1 MSGGSMRTTDGYS
14 GNSIDTA
21 VSMPTHMRHPVLEAE
36 GDTGATIIGLEADER
51 SRAAVVLDHDP
62 VSMDAVRLGHR
73 ERFAGCITSRPTT
86 PLRWSRR
93 ARNVEVEHRM
103 TAASDTSS
111 SRERR
116 LVATF
121 VELADTLVEDFDLVE
136 FFSSLT
142 GRVVQIEIASE
153 AGILLVDEAGDL
165 QFVAASHERT
175 HLLELFQVQNEEGPC
190 QDCFTTGLPVSVDD
204 LEAAGDRWP
213 LFAPRAVSAGFR
225 SALAVPLRLR
235 GAVLG
240 AFNLFLN
247 DAGGVDPESQAV
259 VQAMADVAT
268 IGLLQQRELDRAHTV
283 EAQLQQALQTRIDIE
298 QAKGIISERI
308 GIPMDAAFDMLRGYS
323 RSHSQKLH
331 DAARHIVGGTLAASD
346 LT

>member
-1 MSGGSMRTTDGYS
+1 MIATRE
-14 GNSIDTA
+14 TA
-21 VSMPTHMRHPVLEAE
+21 P
-36 GDTGATIIGLEADER
+36 
-51 SRAAVVLDHDP
+51 
-62 VSMDAVRLGHR
+62 
-73 ERFAGCITSRPTT
+73 
-86 PLRWSRR
+86 
-93 ARNVEVEHRM
+93 
-103 TAASDTSS
+103 

-116 LVATF
+116 LVETF
-121 VELADTLVEDFDLVE
+121 VELADTLVEDFDVVE

-142 GRVVQIEIASE
+142 ERVVQLGIASE

-190 QDCFTTGLPVSVDD
+190 QDCFSTGVPVSVDD
-204 LEAAGDRWP
+204 LEAASDRWP

-225 SALAVPLRLR
+225 SAQAVPLRLR

-247 DAGGVDPESQAV
+247 EPGGIDPDARAV

-283 EAQLQQALQTRIDIE
+283 EGQLQRALQTRIGIE

-308 GIPMDAAFDMLRGYS
+308 GIPMDAAFEMLRGYS
-323 RSHSQKLH
+323 RNHNQKLH
-331 DAARHIVGGTLAASD
+331 DAARDIVRGTLAASD